1 MERIT
6 VRGGNVPKI
15 TLEVPEELSEQL
27 ASVGD
32 RLPELL
38 ALSLQQ
44 PPLPAHIYRYILNF
58 IASNPTPEEIAAF
71 RPTPEMQER
80 LQILIERNKIGEITE
95 QERIE
100 LDEYERIEHLVI
112 MLKAGN
118 LKNLTSMS

>member
-71 RPTPEMQER
+71 RPTLEMQER
-80 LQILIERNKIGEITE
+80 LRTLIERSKNAEVTE
-95 QERIE
+95 
-100 LDEYERIEHLVI
+100 H
-112 MLKAGN
+112 
-118 LKNLTSMS
+118 

>member
-1 MERIT
+1 
-6 VRGGNVPKI
+6 VLKI
-15 TLEVPEELSEQL
+15 TIELPEELSEQL

-44 PPLPAHIYRYILNF
+44 PPLPAHIYHILNF

-71 RPTPEMQER
+71 RPTLEMQER
-80 LQILIERNKIGEITE
+80 LRTLIERSKNAEVTE

-118 LKNLTSMS
+118 LKNLTSIS